1 MHFDSAQRI
10 SAVFGMPLIVL
21 IQIGSD
27 EVYKTIVL
35 AGIGGLSSYLV
46 TMGVKYLITYV
57 KKKF

>member
-1 MHFDSAQRI
+1 MYFDSAQRI
-10 SAVFGMPLIVL
+10 SALFGMTLIVL
-21 IQIGSD
+21 LQIRSD

-46 TMGVKYLITYV
+46 TLGVKFLISYA

>member
-10 SAVFGMPLIVL
+10 SALFGMTLIVL
-21 IQIGSD
+21 MQIRSD

-46 TMGVKYLITYV
+46 TLGVKFLISYM

>member
-1 MHFDSAQRI
+1 MYFDSAQRI
-10 SAVFGMPLIVL
+10 SALFGMTLIVL
-21 IQIGSD
+21 LQIRSE

-46 TMGVKYLITYV
+46 TLGVKFLISYA